1 MKKSDRQGLQTYT
14 ASIGSQTVELP
25 IVALSEDVAVALLIT
40 VDLGISFSERAG
52 LELAHV
58 LDGLA
63 IDVIVSV
70 ATMGIPFA
78 IEVAKALGH
87 DQYAILHKTPK
98 IHLGDAVSE
107 PVRSITTATPQ
118 RLLFDRAR
126 IPVVEGRRV
135 ALIDDVISTGSSAA
149 AAIRLLRG
157 IGALPVAIGAIVTE
171 GEAWRTT
178 LGDDATMVHALS
190 TLPLFRPRPDGRF
203 DRLDA

>member
-14 ASIGSQTVELP
+14 ASIGSQSVELP

-203 DRLDA
+203 DRLDG

>member
-203 DRLDA
+203 DRLDG